1 MVSFPAQLRL
11 LCALLFVPLLMILPQ
26 TARASDSGASETDV
40 TARFLQATRTF
51 EAARAGSATAVAPAQ
66 AAFKRLLDGDPS
78 NPLFMAYYGTTF
90 AMQARDGG
98 APWQKLKWVHDG
110 IGQIDRALSLLGPQH
125 DTQKTRD
132 IPVSLETR
140 LVAIATYVSLPSLF
154 NRMSVAREQLA
165 LAMKSPLFAAAST
178 ELRGRFYYEDALI
191 AHADGDTERERRSL
205 SEVIK
210 YAPPSLDM
218 NEVREQYAKLGG

>member
-1 MVSFPAQLRL
+1 MVSLAAQLRL
-11 LCALLFVPLLMILPQ
+11 LCALLFVPLSIIVPQ
-26 TARASDSGASETDV
+26 SALASDSGAVVTDA
-40 TARFLQATRTF
+40 TGRFLKAARTF
-51 EAARAGSATAVAPAQ
+51 EEARAGSTAAVPQAQ
-66 AAFKRLLDGDPS
+66 AAFKQLLDGDPS

-98 APWQKLKWVHDG
+98 APWQKLKWVHES
-110 IGQIDRALSLLGPQH
+110 IGQIDHALSLLGPQH
-125 DTQKTRD
+125 DAQKTRD
-132 IPVSLETR
+132 VPVSLETR

-154 NRMSVAREQLA
+154 NRMPVAREQLA

-191 AHADGDTERERRSL
+191 AHTDGDKERERRSL

-218 NEVREQYAKLGG
+218 NEVREQYAKLGS